1 MCFQTLPKLCV
12 SGDLCYSGR
21 CKLCVCVSETWCA
34 AWRGAALRGAVDSA
48 AGQSQC
54 SQCRHNAAPVVV
66 PPATV
71 ASRGPSPPATVA
83 EVIDTPT
90 LTQFRQP
97 IIGLLVAGL
106 QSHQYQ
112 RLVQFHSPIY
122 FCAQQPETL
131 TRCGAVAPTTPKRY
145 VAVGV
150 GHFCQPYGHTHQ

>member
-1 MCFQTLPKLCV
+1 
-12 SGDLCYSGR
+12 
-21 CKLCVCVSETWCA
+21 VSETWCA

-66 PPATV
+66 
-71 ASRGPSPPATVA
+71 PPATVA

-131 TRCGAVAPTTPKRY
+131 TRCGAVAPTTTKRY

-150 GHFCQPYGHTHQ
+150 GHFWQPYGHTHQ